1 MTVEAAVDEAVLL
14 ESSRRGDLSA
24 YDRLVAAY
32 QDRVYQTAYRITGH
46 REDAWDAAQ
55 EAFLRAFRALRT
67 FRGDATFSTWMTRI
81 AVNAALDVVR
91 RRPPQTSAIPEG
103 VLVSAGT
110 DPTDEVVGRDQQR
123 RVQQAIAAL
132 PADHRAVVVLRDVQ
146 GLSYEEIA
154 RTLRLPIGTVRSRL
168 SRARETLRVALADLA
183 PRSREEPGKMREP
196 DRMQEPGKTQEPGRS
211 S

>member
-1 MTVEAAVDEAVLL
+1 MDEAALL
-14 ESSRRGDLSA
+14 ASSRRGDLSA

-46 REDAWDAAQ
+46 REDAWDAVQ
-55 EAFLRAFRALRT
+55 EAFLRAFRALRS
-67 FRGDATFSTWMTRI
+67 FRGDAAFSTWMTRI

-91 RRPPQTSAIPEG
+91 RRPPHAPVIPEG
-103 VLVSAGT
+103 AAAGT
-110 DPTDEVVGRDQQR
+110 DPSDEVLRRDQQR

-146 GLSYEEIA
+146 DLSYEEIA
-154 RTLRLPIGTVRSRL
+154 RTLRLPVGTVRSRL

-183 PRSREEPGKMREP
+183 PRSREEPG
-196 DRMQEPGKTQEPGRS
+196 RMQEPGRS

>member
-1 MTVEAAVDEAVLL
+1 VKQREAITETAEAAVDEAALL
-14 ESSRRGDLSA
+14 AGSRRGDLSA
-24 YDRLVAAY
+24 YDRLIAAY

-67 FRGDATFSTWMTRI
+67 FRGEAIFSTWMTRI

-91 RRPPQTSAIPEG
+91 RRPRHTPVTVETAA
-103 VLVSAGT
+103 AGS
-110 DPTDEVVGRDQQR
+110 DPSDEVLRRDRQR

-132 PADHRAVVVLRDVQ
+132 PPDHRAVVVLRDVQ
-146 GLSYEEIA
+146 EMSYEEIA
-154 RTLRLPIGTVRSRL
+154 RALRVPVGTVRSRL
-168 SRARETLRVALADLA
+168 SRAREALRVALADLA
-183 PRSREEPGKMREP
+183 PRSRVDLGKM
-196 DRMQEPGKTQEPGRS
+196 QEPGRS

>member
-1 MTVEAAVDEAVLL
+1 VNSGQAITGTVEAAVDEAALL
-14 ESSRRGDLSA
+14 ASSRRGDLSA

-67 FRGDATFSTWMTRI
+67 FRGEAAFSTWMTRI
-81 AVNAALDVVR
+81 AVNTALDVVR
-91 RRPPQTSAIPEG
+91 RRPPHAPATAD
-103 VLVSAGT
+103 VAAAGS
-110 DPTDEVVGRDQQR
+110 DPTDEVLRRDQQR

-132 PADHRAVVVLRDVQ
+132 PPDHRAVAVLRDVQ

-154 RTLRLPIGTVRSRL
+154 RVLRVPVGTVRSRL
-168 SRARETLRVALADLA
+168 SRARDALRVALADLA
-183 PRSREEPGKMREP
+183 PRRPQESG
-196 DRMQEPGKTQEPGRS
+196 RMQGPGRS

>member
-32 QDRVYQTAYRITGH
+32 QERVYQTAYRITGH

-55 EAFLRAFRALRT
+55 EAFFRAFRALRT

-196 DRMQEPGKTQEPGRS
+196 DRMQEP
-211 S
+211 

>member
-1 MTVEAAVDEAVLL
+1 VDDAALL
-14 ESSRRGDLSA
+14 AGSRRGDLSA

-55 EAFLRAFRALRT
+55 EAFLRAFKALRT
-67 FRGDATFSTWMTRI
+67 FRGDAIFSTWMTRI

-91 RRPPQTSAIPEG
+91 RRPPHAPVTAEIAA
-103 VLVSAGT
+103 AGN
-110 DPTDEVVGRDQQR
+110 DPSDEILRRDQQR

-132 PADHRAVVVLRDVQ
+132 PPDHRTVVVLRDVQ
-146 GLSYEEIA
+146 DLSYEEIA
-154 RTLRLPIGTVRSRL
+154 RTLRVPVGTVRSRL
-168 SRARETLRVALADLA
+168 SRAREALRVALADLA
-183 PRSREEPGKMREP
+183 PRSRQDLGKM
-196 DRMQEPGKTQEPGRS
+196 QEPGRS

>member
-1 MTVEAAVDEAVLL
+1 MDEAALL
-14 ESSRRGDLSA
+14 ASSRRGDLSA

-55 EAFLRAFRALRT
+55 EAFLRAFRALWT
-67 FRGDATFSTWMTRI
+67 FRGDAAFSTWMTRI

-91 RRPPQTSAIPEG
+91 RRPPHASVIPEG
-103 VLVSAGT
+103 AAAGT
-110 DPTDEVVGRDQQR
+110 DPTDEVLRRDQQR

-146 GLSYEEIA
+146 DLSYEEIA
-154 RTLRLPIGTVRSRL
+154 RTLRLPVGTVRSRL
-168 SRARETLRVALADLA
+168 SRAREALRVALADLA
-183 PRSREEPGKMREP
+183 PRSREEPG
-196 DRMQEPGKTQEPGRS
+196 RMQEPGRS